1 MKKINLNVP
10 LNNTGYGVASWNIF
24 KELLK
29 EHYDVT
35 LFPIGNGYAD
45 NEEDML
51 LAQEASQKVL
61 DCDLDA
67 PLLKIWHQFDLL
79 SRTNRGRYFALPFFE
94 LDKFNALEQKHLTAP
109 DCVFVTSEWA
119 KQVVLRET
127 KQTNVE
133 VVPLGV
139 DNSIFYPVDV
149 IENDTY
155 KFFNIGKWE
164 IRKGHDFLLK
174 LFQTAFPD
182 ETDVELHVLASET
195 TNGYSDPSELYR
207 WKSMYL
213 SDNRV
218 KLLPGLKSHT
228 DIANYIATKDCGIFP
243 SRAEGWNLELLESMA
258 MSKPV
263 ITTNYSA
270 HTEFCDNK
278 NSYLVDITETE
289 PAVDGKA
296 FKGQGSWAKIGSDQF
311 DQLVSHMRD
320 CYSNRVRANPAG
332 LETANRFG
340 WNNTVGCITRYV
352 QKYS

>member
-61 DCDLDA
+61 DCDLGA

-79 SRTNRGRYFALPFFE
+79 SRTSRGRYFALPFFE

-149 IENDTY
+149 IENDAY

-207 WKSMYL
+207 WKSLYL

-218 KLLPGLKSHT
+218 RLLPGLQSHA

-258 MSKPV
+258 MGKPV
-263 ITTNYSA
+263 ITTN
-270 HTEFCDNK
+270 
-278 NSYLVDITETE
+278 
-289 PAVDGKA
+289 
-296 FKGQGSWAKIGSDQF
+296 
-311 DQLVSHMRD
+311 
-320 CYSNRVRANPAG
+320 
-332 LETANRFG
+332 
-340 WNNTVGCITRYV
+340 
-352 QKYS
+352 